1 MEKYFSYAFLMPSTQ
16 LITINTLKYLKLEK
30 NIATVDRFFLI
41 SVPVKP
47 KHSQMITLN
56 TTTVTVWLDSWG
68 DGGCGILYFVI
79 EYREISQ
86 SQVNQIF
93 VQDKE
98 LYRDSKINFKFL
110 VIFSYKHSC
119 CCCCLAAVFKP
130 SFKKKDLLGWSRVF
144 AALTIA
150 MMLLKIWE

>member
-1 MEKYFSYAFLMPSTQ
+1 MANVNIVMFLFRFGASKPFSTPIIPIVIILLF
-16 LITINTLKYLKLEK
+16 
-30 NIATVDRFFLI
+30 

-86 SQVNQIF
+86 SQVTFI
-93 VQDKE
+93 D
-98 LYRDSKINFKFL
+98 DS
-110 VIFSYKHSC
+110 
-119 CCCCLAAVFKP
+119 
-130 SFKKKDLLGWSRVF
+130 
-144 AALTIA
+144 
-150 MMLLKIWE
+150 